1 MRKYVVS
8 LCIFALAG
16 CGSNDAPDA
25 RVIQMPG
32 GSQVVETVNGTAVPQ
47 SLLEAVAR
55 DHNWHLD
62 QPQQRDQ
69 ALKILTDWVLVAQ
82 AAQRENFFAD
92 AQFQA
97 DVEAARLKGVAEGG
111 LAEFQKRTPI
121 SDAMLKAEYD
131 GQTARSGKSA
141 YDFTQLLFA
150 TEDEAM
156 KAEGDVLAGKPFQQV
171 YDAWR
176 GKAKQGRAFNRV
188 RLDQVPEA
196 LGKVLEGMQNGET
209 TKVPVKTEF
218 GWHVVHLDIANPYSP
233 PPFEQVREGIR
244 RNMQLRIGRERL
256 DKLKEQAKIE
266 YAPGVTPP
274 AATAAVAPTA
284 AKPPPTVVPAATK
297 QESEKPAAPP
307 VVVPAAAK
315 HESDKPAAPP
325 TVVPAATKHESGK
338 AKPAPASDEK
348 KG

>member
-1 MRKYVVS
+1 MKKFFC
-8 LCIFALAG
+8 LCALALAG
-16 CGSNDAPDA
+16 CSSNDAPDT
-25 RVIQMPG
+25 RIIQLPP
-32 GSQVVETVNGTAVPQ
+32 STQIVETVNGTPVPQ

-62 QPQQRDQ
+62 QQQQRDE

-97 DVEAARLKGVAEGG
+97 DVEAARLRGVAESG
-111 LAEFQKRTPI
+111 LAQFQKRTPI

-150 TEDEAM
+150 NEDDAM
-156 KAEGDVLAGKPFQQV
+156 KAEADVLAGKPFQQV

-176 GKAKQGRAFNRV
+176 TKAKQGRAFNRV
-188 RLDQVPEA
+188 RIDQLPEE
-196 LGKVLEGMQNGET
+196 LGKVLAGMQNGET
-209 TKVPVKTEF
+209 TKVPVKTEY

-256 DKLKEQAKIE
+256 GNLKEQAKIE
-266 YAPGVTPP
+266 YPPGIAPP
-274 AATAAVAPTA
+274 AAAPA
-284 AKPPPTVVPAATK
+284 PAATGT
-297 QESEKPAAPP
+297 PP

-315 HESDKPAAPP
+315 QEAGKAPP
-325 TVVPAATKHESGK
+325 
-338 AKPAPASDEK
+338 APTTAEQKD
-348 KG
+348 